1 MKLLIVLGLVL
12 SSSPFLEGGSPFQ
25 PYNYQYELGQV
36 RYMARILVA
45 NLRALNAHPNSARI
59 IRKIFEKNN
68 KQCLRDM
75 NDALWAINEGAK
87 LLENASGD
95 IQSLVLKV
103 QNMIGLKDE
112 AEIVR
117 EVASIM
123 RSLTPLLTKLTPES
137 PSNKVCRSNSDST
150 FDYLHSLAVILEELS
165 EDPQLAVHPELN
177 RMLVYSGSV
186 VAGVTGFL
194 RKMRVK
200 TEEFQD
206 ACTGDRLS
214 GMRAVSALGDMM
226 VSLAD
231 MVSTLGGL
239 ATGRDIRE
247 GRKIAERIEAQLG
260 ILKDFQGYYTCS
272 PGENMNSAAA
282 AMEDLSYLIQ
292 DIGLD
297 NLQQELG
304 VNLYSVFDF

>member
-1 MKLLIVLGLVL
+1 MSQKCIFHQSLKYCRAAITMKLLIVLGLIL
-12 SSSPFLEGGSPFQ
+12 SPSPFLEGGSPFQ

-123 RSLTPLLTKLTPES
+123 RSLTPLLTKLTPGS
-137 PSNKVCRSNSDST
+137 PSNKVCRSNSDNT
-150 FDYLHSLAVILEELS
+150 FDYLHSLAVILEEMS
-165 EDPQLAVHPELN
+165 DNNQLALSPELN
-177 RMLVYSGSV
+177 R
-186 VAGVTGFL
+186 
-194 RKMRVK
+194 
-200 TEEFQD
+200 
-206 ACTGDRLS
+206 
-214 GMRAVSALGDMM
+214 
-226 VSLAD
+226 
-231 MVSTLGGL
+231 
-239 ATGRDIRE
+239 
-247 GRKIAERIEAQLG
+247 
-260 ILKDFQGYYTCS
+260 
-272 PGENMNSAAA
+272 
-282 AMEDLSYLIQ
+282 
-292 DIGLD
+292 
-297 NLQQELG
+297 
-304 VNLYSVFDF
+304 

>member
-45 NLRALNAHPNSARI
+45 NLRALNANPNSARI

-137 PSNKVCRSNSDST
+137 PSNKVCRSNSDNT

-177 RMLVYSGSV
+177 R
-186 VAGVTGFL
+186 
-194 RKMRVK
+194 
-200 TEEFQD
+200 
-206 ACTGDRLS
+206 
-214 GMRAVSALGDMM
+214 
-226 VSLAD
+226 
-231 MVSTLGGL
+231 
-239 ATGRDIRE
+239 
-247 GRKIAERIEAQLG
+247 
-260 ILKDFQGYYTCS
+260 
-272 PGENMNSAAA
+272 
-282 AMEDLSYLIQ
+282 
-292 DIGLD
+292 
-297 NLQQELG
+297 
-304 VNLYSVFDF
+304 

>member
-1 MKLLIVLGLVL
+1 MSQKCIFHQSWKYCRAVITMKLLIVLGLVL

-112 AEIVR
+112 AEIVM

-137 PSNKVCRSNSDST
+137 PSNKVCRSNSDNT

-177 RMLVYSGSV
+177 R
-186 VAGVTGFL
+186 
-194 RKMRVK
+194 
-200 TEEFQD
+200 
-206 ACTGDRLS
+206 
-214 GMRAVSALGDMM
+214 
-226 VSLAD
+226 
-231 MVSTLGGL
+231 
-239 ATGRDIRE
+239 
-247 GRKIAERIEAQLG
+247 
-260 ILKDFQGYYTCS
+260 
-272 PGENMNSAAA
+272 
-282 AMEDLSYLIQ
+282 
-292 DIGLD
+292 
-297 NLQQELG
+297 
-304 VNLYSVFDF
+304 